1 MHIVESSTTLTYV
14 RSVSFGLVGD
24 ISDSNGAPVVVLPSI
39 RSLASLGLGLAR
51 PDCWRGESGVV
62 VGVDSS
68 ESALVFL
75 ASAVLQPRVSTVEG
89 RGAVRACVLFRRRII
104 RLLAAAACTGQ
115 GRARYVHGVAI
126 NGTQHGSVAPPL
138 RPDP

>member
-24 ISDSNGAPVVVLPSI
+24 IWDSNGAPVVVLPSI
-39 RSLASLGLGLAR
+39 RSLASLGLGLGLGLAR
-51 PDCWRGESGVV
+51 PDSWRGESGVV

-75 ASAVLQPRVSTVEG
+75 ASGVLQPRVSTVEG
-89 RGAVRACVLFRRRII
+89 RGPSGRACFSDVESFACW
-104 RLLAAAACTGQ
+104 LLLPAQGKAERGTCT
-115 GRARYVHGVAI
+115 AL
-126 NGTQHGSVAPPL
+126 P
-138 RPDP
+138 